1 MHLRRPARILL
12 TWTLLGIAATAVA
25 VAAGCKEPD
34 GGGAV
39 DPYPAPDFSL
49 PDFNPYS
56 ATWNDHRSPSAE
68 MGKVLV
74 VYFASFS

>member
-1 MHLRRPARILL
+1 MHPRHPARNLL
-12 TWTLLGIAATAVA
+12 TMTLLLLAAVTVT

-56 ATWNDHRSPSAE
+56 DTWNDHRSPAAE
-68 MGKVLV
+68 TGKVLV
-74 VYFASFS
+74 IYFASFS